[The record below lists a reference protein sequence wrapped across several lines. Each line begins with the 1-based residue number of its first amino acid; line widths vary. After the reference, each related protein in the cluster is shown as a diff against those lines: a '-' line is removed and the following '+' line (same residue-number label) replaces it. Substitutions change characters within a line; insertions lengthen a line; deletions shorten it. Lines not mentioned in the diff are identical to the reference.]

1 MIIFP
6 PANKPIYGGI
16 CTLDYY
22 KKAIEI
28 AKQRFSH
35 PVFFVF
41 SNDIDWVKANLDV
54 VDAIFITNNQGKNSY
69 LDLYLMTFCKGAI
82 IANSS
87 FSYWGSMLNAQY
99 KDFVIYPKKWWNT
112 IKIPDIFPDSWIG
125 I

>member
-1 MIIFP
+1 
-6 PANKPIYGGI
+6 
-16 CTLDYY
+16 
-22 KKAIEI
+22 
-28 AKQRFSH
+28 
-35 PVFFVF
+35 
-41 SNDIDWVKANLDV
+41 
-54 VDAIFITNNQGKNSY
+54 
-69 LDLYLMTFCKGAI
+69 MTFCKGAI